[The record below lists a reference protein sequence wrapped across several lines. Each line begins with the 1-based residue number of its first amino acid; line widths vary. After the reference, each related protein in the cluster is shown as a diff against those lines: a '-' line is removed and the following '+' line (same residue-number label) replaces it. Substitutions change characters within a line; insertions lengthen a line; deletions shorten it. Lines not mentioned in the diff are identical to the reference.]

1 MERSDERDVK
11 EDTKIR
17 SQVSGPSVDEDQ
29 DAASTACVST
39 TSSSF
44 VEELNRSQVKLIFTT
59 SRRGLR
65 CLGRGY
71 STPDPSPSP
80 LPKCE
85 ALREELVFV
94 PDSGGAPE
102 VGANSKEEKPLQ
114 DSPVR
119 GRVETEPVRLERSI
133 RTPSPVLERTPR
145 NVLPPPVLPHVGNN
159 VPTPYVSHRGM
170 AVQVVSCGMSM
181 SPTSPMSPTTPHFCT
196 SPWSYQ
202 GSYVVGCVGEPSA
215 GSLGHPYNCG
225 PPCKYVKKTRGCKD
239 GRCCTRCHLCPWRGR
254 TSGKDQT
261 EKDKV
266 QRPVPVLP
274 YMPAVWAVS
283 QKGEVAQVFH

>member
-1 MERSDERDVK
+1 MIPEAFSSPGELSRWAFPSSLRASHWLTLSLSMGRQ
-11 EDTKIR
+11 DTKIR

-114 DSPVR
+114 D
-119 GRVETEPVRLERSI
+119 
-133 RTPSPVLERTPR
+133 
-145 NVLPPPVLPHVGNN
+145 
-159 VPTPYVSHRGM
+159 
-170 AVQVVSCGMSM
+170 
-181 SPTSPMSPTTPHFCT
+181 
-196 SPWSYQ
+196 
-202 GSYVVGCVGEPSA
+202 
-215 GSLGHPYNCG
+215 
-225 PPCKYVKKTRGCKD
+225 
-239 GRCCTRCHLCPWRGR
+239 
-254 TSGKDQT
+254 
-261 EKDKV
+261 
-266 QRPVPVLP
+266 
-274 YMPAVWAVS
+274 
-283 QKGEVAQVFH
+283 